1 MITVLTGDND
11 FESRHALKA
20 FEASFSGTPEY
31 VDGASVTLA
40 GIPDLLMGLSLFAE
54 ERLVVIDQLSA
65 SSAVWAKLPDWL
77 PRMSDTIHLVL
88 KEPTLDKR
96 TSTYKALK
104 AVADIQ
110 TFTAWTSRDTVK
122 AETWLV
128 HYAKEQGVTIAR
140 PAAKHLVARVGFDQ
154 WALSAAVDILHLSG
168 ADQVTEALIDAV
180 IVPSAEESAFSLMED
195 ALNGK
200 TEAVVRSLRSLELSE
215 EPHRLMALLLSQ
227 AFSLLAAVL
236 APSAADPAKEFGI
249 HPFVLSKLRRFSSS
263 IGSGGALRV
272 VELCAQADVDLKSS
286 KADPW
291 VLVER
296 LLVKISHTV

>member
-11 FESRHALKA
+11 FESRHALKVL
-20 FEASFSGTPEY
+20 EASFSGTPEY
-31 VDGASVTLA
+31 IDGAAVTLS
-40 GIPDLLMGLSLFAE
+40 GLPDILMGLSLFAE
-54 ERLVVIDQLSA
+54 ERLVIIDQLSA
-65 SSAVWAKLPDWL
+65 SSAVWTKLPDWL
-77 PRMSDTIHLVL
+77 PRISDTIHLVL

-96 TSTYKALK
+96 TVTYKALK

-110 TFTAWTSRDTVK
+110 TFTAWTSRDAVK

-128 HYAKEQGVTIAR
+128 HYAREQGVDISR
-140 PAAKHLVARVGFDQ
+140 QAAKHLVARVGFDQ
-154 WALSAAVDILHLSG
+154 WGLSAAVEMLHLSE
-168 ADQVTEALIDAV
+168 ADQVTESLIDAV
-180 IVPSAEESAFSLMED
+180 IVPSAEENAFSLMED

-215 EPHRLMALLLSQ
+215 EPHRLMALILSQ
-227 AFSLLAAVL
+227 AFSLLAAVI
-236 APSAADPAKEFGI
+236 APSAADPAKDFGI

-286 KADPW
+286 RADPW